1 MTIPTQRSAQLDTTS
16 AMDDEPLSSFEG
28 PLKRR
33 RISLAHS
40 PLSSRAQMASP
51 LSDRKS
57 SRLPFDS
64 RTEYAENMDKPPR
77 SAASKIVSVHGEAMT
92 AYLKEH
98 VPNTYQPLGSSVK
111 SPSHGHTGL
120 NSKYCYRHRPDLK
133 CRRPA
138 NQPSMDQLQH
148 VSNTSLRYD
157 VLSH

>member
-1 MTIPTQRSAQLDTTS
+1 MIIPTQRSAQLDTTS

-33 RISLAHS
+33 RIS
-40 PLSSRAQMASP
+40 RAQMASP
-51 LSDRKS
+51 LLDRKS
-57 SRLPFDS
+57 SGLPFDS
-64 RTEYAENMDKPPR
+64 RTEYAENTDKPPR
-77 SAASKIVSVHGEAMT
+77 SAASNIVSVNGEAMT

-98 VPNTYQPLGSSVK
+98 VPNTYQPLGSSAK
-111 SPSHGHTGL
+111 SSSHEHTGL

-148 VSNTSLRYD
+148 VSNTSLRYH